1 MSKHDHGK
9 DHHAGH
15 AHGGGSAS
23 GLPLH
28 KKWQSW
34 VVVGLMLLAMVA
46 YVLSM
51 DEEIVPG
58 EPLQP
63 EMPAAAE

>member
-34 VVVGLMLLAMVA
+34 VVIGLMLIAMA
-46 YVLSM
+46 LYILTG
-51 DEEIVPG
+51 DEADVPG
-58 EPLQP
+58 EPEQQP
-63 EMPAAAE
+63 VQAM